1 MNKQMT
7 DSTESAAL
15 TATTEQLSL
24 REATDDELLNELHAR
39 RPHSGRVSL
48 TVSEQHFSG
57 PLPPPDSLAKYKE
70 IDASIPD
77 RIVTMAE
84 VQQKENNAAR
94 SHVMDAQSKALTAQI
109 RHDDKGQNFALVV
122 SVLMIVCSTFLIA
135 IDKEI
140 YGSLLGGGTLCG
152 LAYIFITGRKRAKQ
166 RAADRAQP
174 PDREFP
180 EARN

>member
-7 DSTESAAL
+7 ESTDSAL
-15 TATTEQLSL
+15 TAAAEQRSL
-24 REATDDELLNELHAR
+24 RNASDDELLNELRAR

-57 PLPPPDSLAKYKE
+57 PVPPPESLAKYKE

-84 VQQKENNAAR
+84 AQQKENNAAR
-94 SHVMDAQSKALTAQI
+94 NKVIDAQSKSLAAQI

-122 SVLMIVCSTFLIA
+122 SILMIVCSTFLIA

-140 YGSLLGGGTLCG
+140 YGTLLGGSTLCG
-152 LAYIFITGRKRAKQ
+152 LAYIFITGRKHAKQ
-166 RAADRAQP
+166 RAADRAQSNGRDNNAP
-174 PDREFP
+174 
-180 EARN
+180 